1 MPIDVNFNF
10 NLINYVNKNLMDNLN
25 IVKHVVIK
33 L

>member
-10 NLINYVNKNLMDNLN
+10 NLIYYVNTNLMDNLN
-25 IVKHVVIK
+25 IIKHVVIK